1 VYEEPPRYRSYLL
14 VLWEER
20 GRDPSSPGVWRFRL
34 EDPHTG
40 KRVGFRSMD
49 ELFGYLRNQTGT
61 SAGTDGGQE
70 EGWERR

>member
-1 VYEEPPRYRSYLL
+1 VYEKPPRYRSYLL

-49 ELFGYLRNQTGT
+49 ELFGYLRNQTGAA
-61 SAGTDGGQE
+61 AGTGGGQE
-70 EGWERR
+70 EGSERR